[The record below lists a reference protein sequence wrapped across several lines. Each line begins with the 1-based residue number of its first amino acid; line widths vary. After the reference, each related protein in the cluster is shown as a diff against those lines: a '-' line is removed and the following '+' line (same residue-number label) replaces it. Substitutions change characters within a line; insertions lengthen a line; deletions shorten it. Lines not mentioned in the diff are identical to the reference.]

1 MRKLRKAAA
10 CISTRRRSADDHA
23 AGTPTQPPPRTLHGN
38 LAELYDRWA
47 AGEVDEAF
55 CTAAYGDAPLG
66 RLLWWQWVE
75 RDRDICAHDPPRP
88 EPAFRR
94 RGGGGG
100 GDARA
105 AAAATAAAAASSRS
119 PPTRALGELY
129 DAWEAGRLPP
139 ARLRATSASWGFT
152 AAARRDGLL
161 WWQCVFCRPE
171 TARDARALS
180 LSLALSLSRPRIPP
194 SPPARG
200 ESRA

>member
-75 RDRDICAHDPPRP
+75 RDRDICALTKPL
-88 EPAFRR
+88 
-94 RGGGGG
+94 G
-100 GDARA
+100 
-105 AAAATAAAAASSRS
+105 SR
-119 PPTRALGELY
+119 
-129 DAWEAGRLPP
+129 
-139 ARLRATSASWGFT
+139 
-152 AAARRDGLL
+152 
-161 WWQCVFCRPE
+161 
-171 TARDARALS
+171 LS
-180 LSLALSLSRPRIPP
+180 LVRSHSANQEQSRRLL
-194 SPPARG
+194 
-200 ESRA
+200 ENEM